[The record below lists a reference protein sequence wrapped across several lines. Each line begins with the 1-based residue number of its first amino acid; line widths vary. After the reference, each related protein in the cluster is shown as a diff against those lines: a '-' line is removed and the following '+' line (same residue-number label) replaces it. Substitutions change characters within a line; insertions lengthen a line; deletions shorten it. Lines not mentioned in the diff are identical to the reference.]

1 MTGMD
6 SNHSRRAAR
15 GWGGWIDPA
24 RAWRLVP
31 VLVTAFV
38 LSACVLAV
46 PSPDTAGERTAAAR
60 AFQERRAQ
68 ALAVAAAT
76 GDADAVRRLM
86 QDEGVDPDT
95 IFWGSSAGTPLL
107 AWPIVRGNPDG
118 LRAMLENGADPNVAK
133 AYPREAGRSDTNHS
147 NAMVWA
153 AGQEDPVYLQI
164 LLDHGGD
171 PDTRNANNEALLFHA
186 LIKQN
191 KWRNVQTLVERG
203 ADVNILAGMGG
214 TIMGHYASS
223 GEFPKVHWL
232 LEHGADPTLDYAF
245 GEPVR
250 SPSSHTIEGVFWHPG
265 NPDDPSWQIACQRW
279 LLARGIARPPMPE
292 HYRRMR
298 QTFGFPHEE
307 DRIPL
312 PDMDDT
318 GNAT

>member
-6 SNHSRRAAR
+6 SNHSRKAAR

-31 VLVTAFV
+31 ALVAAFV

-86 QDEGVDPDT
+86 QDEGVDPDV
-95 IFWGSSAGTPLL
+95 IFWGRNGGTPML
-107 AWPIVRGNPDG
+107 AWPIYRGNPDG

-133 AYPREAGRSDTNHS
+133 AYQTQDRGIRNNA

-153 AGQEDPVYLQI
+153 AEQDDPVYLQI

-186 LIKQN
+186 FIKQN
-191 KWRNVQTLVERG
+191 KWRNVRVLVERG
-203 ADVNILAGMGG
+203 ADIDAQVSPGSTIVSKYAVRGG
-214 TIMGHYASS
+214 FEMT
-223 GEFPKVHWL
+223 HWL
-232 LEHGADPTLDYAF
+232 LARGADPTLDYSYSQ
-245 GEPVR
+245 PVR
-250 SPSSHTIEGVFWHPG
+250 STDSHTIRAIFWHPG

-292 HYRRMR
+292 QYRRMR

-312 PDMDDT
+312 PDMDDRGDT
-318 GNAT
+318 T

>member
-6 SNHSRRAAR
+6 SNHSRKAAR

-24 RAWRLVP
+24 RAWRLVS
-31 VLVTAFV
+31 VLVAAFV

-86 QDEGVDPDT
+86 QDEGVDPDV
-95 IFWGSSAGTPLL
+95 IFWGRNGGTPML
-107 AWPIVRGNPDG
+107 AWPIYRGNPDG

-133 AYPREAGRSDTNHS
+133 AYQTQDRGIRNNA

-153 AGQEDPVYLQI
+153 AEQDDPVYLQI

-186 LIKQN
+186 FIKQN
-191 KWRNVQTLVERG
+191 KWRNVRVLVERG
-203 ADVNILAGMGG
+203 ADIDAQVSPGSTIVSKYAVRGG
-214 TIMGHYASS
+214 FEMT
-223 GEFPKVHWL
+223 HWL
-232 LEHGADPTLDYAF
+232 LERGADPTLDYSYSQ
-245 GEPVR
+245 PVR
-250 SPSSHTIEGVFWHPG
+250 STDSHTIRAIFWHPG

-292 HYRRMR
+292 QYRRMR

-318 GNAT
+318 GDAT

>member
-1 MTGMD
+1 MTSPHEIVREPVPRFPLRG
-6 SNHSRRAAR
+6 AAR
-15 GWGGWIDPA
+15 P
-24 RAWRLVP
+24 WRLLSA
-31 VLVTAFV
+31 LVAALV

-46 PSPDTAGERTAAAR
+46 PSADIAGERAAAAR
-60 AFQERRAQ
+60 AFDDPRAQ

-86 QDEGVDPDT
+86 QGEGVDPDT

-133 AYPREAGRSDTNHS
+133 AYETQDRGIRNNA

-153 AGQEDPVYLQI
+153 AEQDDPVYLQI

-214 TIMGHYASS
+214 TIIGHYASS

-318 GNAT
+318 GDAT